1 MKKAERRE
9 LTLLIETMG
18 FGDWTWIKPRDIVV
32 AQWVR
37 MKCMFGCGEYG
48 HNASCPPNVPPVK
61 DCRDL
66 FDEYDAAVML
76 HFPKQVPKPEDRHAW
91 TREVNARLLELERA
105 VFLAGYQKALLL
117 AIDSCTLCSE
127 CAGERTRCKIPRSA
141 RPTPEAMA
149 VDVFST
155 ARGAGF
161 PIEVLRDTTQ
171 EMNRYAILLIE

>member
-18 FGDWTWIKPRDIVV
+18 FGDWTWIRPEHIAVG
-32 AQWVR
+32 QWVR
-37 MKCMFGCGEYG
+37 MKCAFGCSEYG
-48 HNASCPPNVPPVK
+48 HNASCPPNVPSVEE
-61 DCRDL
+61 CRQF
-66 FDEYDAAVML
+66 FDEYDTAVIL
-76 HFPKQVPKPEDRHAW
+76 HFAKSVLKPEDRHAW

-105 VFLAGYQKALLL
+105 VFLSGYHKAFVLPV
-117 AIDSCTLCSE
+117 DSCSLCSE
-127 CAGERTRCKIPRSA
+127 CAGERTRCKIPRAA

-149 VDVFST
+149 VDVFAT
-155 ARGAGF
+155 ARDAGL